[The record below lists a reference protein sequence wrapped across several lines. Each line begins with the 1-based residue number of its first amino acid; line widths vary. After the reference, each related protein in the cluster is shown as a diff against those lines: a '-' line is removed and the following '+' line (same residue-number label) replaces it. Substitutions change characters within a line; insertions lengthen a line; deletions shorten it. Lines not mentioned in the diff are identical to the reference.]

1 MECITI
7 WVRLYRARK
16 EAQAMLRCRDLPA
29 QTSEVLAVTRLTVDE
44 LTALVPPLEDGCLG
58 YMAAW
63 TRQGRRRQ
71 ARR

>member
-1 MECITI
+1 
-7 WVRLYRARK
+7 
-16 EAQAMLRCRDLPA
+16 MLRCRDLPA